1 MKTFKEAKASYI
13 NDHLSKE
20 LTTQPKRRLN
30 ALAAI
35 EKIMMENEPSLLA
48 AGNLFE
54 KYDKHSFQ
62 IQYAEWKNKPLSG
75 AEKSVIVGLFKFAF
89 SNHTV

>member
-13 NDHLSKE
+13 NDHLSKD
-20 LTTQPKRRLN
+20 LAQPQRRLN

-35 EKIMMENEPSLLA
+35 EKTIIQKEPSLLA
-48 AGNLFE
+48 AANLFK
-54 KYDKHSFQ
+54 KYDKHSFR

-75 AEKSVIVGLFKFAF
+75 AEKSVILGLFKFAY
-89 SNHTV
+89 SDHTA

>member
-13 NDHLSKE
+13 NDHLSKN
-20 LTTQPKRRLN
+20 LAQPQRRLN
-30 ALAAI
+30 TLAAI
-35 EKIMMENEPSLLA
+35 EDTIMQNEPSLLA

-54 KYDKHSFQ
+54 KYDKHSFRL
-62 IQYAEWKNKPLSG
+62 QYAEWKNKPLSG

-89 SNHTV
+89 SDHII

>member
-13 NDHLSKE
+13 KDHLSKD
-20 LTTQPKRRLN
+20 LAQPQRRLN

-35 EKIMMENEPSLLA
+35 EKTIMQKEPSLLA
-48 AGNLFE
+48 ASNLFE
-54 KYDKHSFQ
+54 IYDKHGFQ
-62 IQYAEWKNKPLSG
+62 IQYAEWKNASLSG

-89 SNHTV
+89 SGQNYR

>member
-13 NDHLSKE
+13 NDHLSKD
-20 LTTQPKRRLN
+20 LAQPQRRLN

-35 EKIMMENEPSLLA
+35 EDTIMQNEPSLLA